1 MAVNRRPSK
10 ERLNLGPGPLG
21 KTNLGGTVASGPIT
35 FAGSSNYSH
44 GYEKMAVFEAQANL
58 KYKMVSDG
66 LVSGF

>member
-1 MAVNRRPSK
+1 MKDAGPDLT
-10 ERLNLGPGPLG
+10 RLRLVAAL
-21 KTNLGGTVASGPIT
+21 KTYNNYDDLISGPIT

-44 GYEKMAVFEAQANL
+44 GYEKMAVFEAQLNL